1 MTSPLDAFDYQ
12 VRMVETNVGAGRAES
27 ERPGPCLDDSFQLMR
42 LLPEWG
48 RSSRRARNAAPPE
61 MVSGG
66 AETVE
71 PEGP

>member
-1 MTSPLDAFDYQ
+1 MTSPLNAFDYP
-12 VRMVETNVGAGRAES
+12 VRMVETNVGAGRAEA
-27 ERPGPCLDDSFQLMR
+27 ERPSPCLDDSFQLMR
-42 LLPEWG
+42 FLTEWG
-48 RSSRRARNAAPPE
+48 RSSRIARDAAPHE

>member
-1 MTSPLDAFDYQ
+1 
-12 VRMVETNVGAGRAES
+12 MVTPD
-27 ERPGPCLDDSFQLMR
+27 ERVVADLRGPGVDGECPCLDDSFQLMR
-42 LLPEWG
+42 FLTEWE
-48 RSSRRARNAAPPE
+48 RLSRIARNAAPHE

>member
-1 MTSPLDAFDYQ
+1 MTGPLDAFGYL
-12 VRMVETNVGAGRAES
+12 VRMVETNVGAGRAEA
-27 ERPGPCLDDSFQLMR
+27 ERPSPRLNDSFQLMR
-42 LLPEWG
+42 LLPEWE
-48 RSSRRARNAAPPE
+48 RSSRTARNAAPHE